1 MKMLKI
7 KNLLALAILANPLV
21 FAEANICLTDFQEK
35 LPENS
40 LDVYVS
46 KYLPVSKAPRHF
58 LH

>member
-1 MKMLKI
+1 MQYIMKMLKI

-40 LDVYVS
+40 LKKIKDMRI
-46 KYLPVSKAPRHF
+46 KAFKHC
-58 LH
+58 